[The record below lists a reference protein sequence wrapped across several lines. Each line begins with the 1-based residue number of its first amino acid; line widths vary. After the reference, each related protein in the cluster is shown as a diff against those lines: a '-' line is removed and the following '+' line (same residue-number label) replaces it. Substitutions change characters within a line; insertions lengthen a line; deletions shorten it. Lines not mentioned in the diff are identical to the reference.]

1 MDEKRRTTVRILVTL
16 TYLAMVA
23 VNYLANA
30 LPLNGRRTGDVSN
43 AYPSLFTPAGITFS
57 IWGLIYL
64 MLGAHVLYQWGL
76 LRSGPESPAD
86 AALLNRVG
94 ALFAISSLANTG
106 WVFAWHYDLI
116 PLSAVL
122 IVVILVCLALIVRT
136 IRRANPVGRQ
146 WWFVSVPFSVYFGWT
161 TVAVVANMTV
171 LLVSWNW
178 DGFGVEDATW
188 AAVMVVV
195 AMAVGTLTLVRNR
208 DVAYGLVL
216 IWAFAG
222 ILLRQVS
229 SGGLDGRF
237 PGIIAAAIASLVV
250 FVVAEAWVLSTAGK
264 SETGQRP

>member
-1 MDEKRRTTVRILVTL
+1 MGRRTNVRILVTL
-16 TYLAMVA
+16 TYLVMVM

-30 LPLNGRRTGDVSN
+30 LPLNGRRTGEVSA

-57 IWGLIYL
+57 VWGLIYL
-64 MLGAHVLYQWGL
+64 LLGAHVLYQWGL
-76 LRSGPESPAD
+76 FRSGPESAAD
-86 AALLNRVG
+86 AALLDRVG
-94 ALFAISSLANTG
+94 AVFAVSSAANTA

-122 IVVILVCLALIVRT
+122 IVVILVCLARIVT
-136 IRRANPVGRQ
+136 TVRRADPVGRQ
-146 WWFVSVPFSVYFGWT
+146 RWFVSVPFSVYFGWT

-178 DGFGVEDATW
+178 DGFGLPNSTW
-188 AAVMVVV
+188 AAVMVVTAV
-195 AMAVGTLTLVRNR
+195 AIGTLTLVRNR

-229 SGGLDGRF
+229 AGGLDGRY
-237 PGIIAAAIASLVV
+237 PGIIAAVVAALVLL
-250 FVVAEAWVLSTAGK
+250 VVAEGWVLRKRSDV
-264 SETGQRP
+264 R

>member
-1 MDEKRRTTVRILVTL
+1 MVMGRRTNVRIVVTL
-16 TYLAMVA
+16 TYLAMVS

-30 LPLNGRRTGDVSN
+30 LPLNGRRTGDVSD

-57 IWGLIYL
+57 VWGLIYL
-64 MLGAHVLYQWGL
+64 LLGAHVLYQWGL
-76 LRSGPESPAD
+76 FRSGPESAGD

-94 ALFAISSLANTG
+94 AVFAVSSLANTA

-122 IVVILVCLALIVRT
+122 IVVILVCLARIVT
-136 IRRANPVGRQ
+136 TVRRADPVGRQ
-146 WWFVSVPFSVYFGWT
+146 RWFVSVPFSVYFGWT

-178 DGFGVEDATW
+178 DGFGLPNATW
-188 AAVMVVV
+188 AAVMVLV
-195 AMAVGTLTLVRNR
+195 AVAIGTLTLVRNR

-229 SGGLDGRF
+229 AGGFDGRY
-237 PGIIAAAIASLVV
+237 PGIIAAVVAALVV
-250 FVVAEAWVLSTAGK
+250 LVVAEGWALRALRSTA
-264 SETGQRP
+264 R